1 VFDVFSVKRMYNI
14 GVNTGKNN
22 LIFTKND
29 DADDDDDDD
38 D

>member
-1 VFDVFSVKRMYNI
+1 VFDIFSVKRMYNI
-14 GVNTGKNN
+14 AVNTGKNN
-22 LIFTKND
+22 LIFTKNG